1 MLVSFDQLPDSARLW
16 IFQSSSRLSDVV
28 AEDLQRVAESFVEN
42 WTAHQSALHGA
53 VVIVDQLFLVVAVDE
68 KITGASGCSID
79 KLNQFMRGR
88 EQAMNVKWF
97 DRLLVSYKDANGNPH
112 QLRLASIEEKLQSG
126 ELSAESLVYDTT
138 IENVEAFRSRFISPL
153 KNTWL
158 NRYQIAG

>member
-16 IFQSSSRLSDVV
+16 IFQSSTRLSNVDVL
-28 AEDLQRVAESFVEN
+28 DLQRVAESFVEN

-53 VVIVDQLFLVVAVDE
+53 VVIVDQIFLVVAVDE

-88 EQAMNVKWF
+88 EQAMNMKWF
-97 DRLLVSYKDANGNPH
+97 DRLLVSYKDENGDPH
-112 QLRLASIEEKLQSG
+112 QLRLSSIEEKLQSG
-126 ELSAESLVYDTT
+126 ELNAETLVYDTT
-138 IENVEAFRSRFISPL
+138 IENVGAFKSRFVAPL